1 MSYID
6 NVYRNGADE
15 CFRMGLVSFKLDVEL
30 AEGEISARQAEM
42 FMYCG
47 N

>member
-6 NVYRNGADE
+6 NVYRIGADE
-15 CFRMGLVSFKLDVEL
+15 YFRMGLVSFKLDVEL

-42 FMYCG
+42 FIYCR